1 MFKTLGWPELILLLV
16 IVVLVFG
23 VGRIGK
29 IAGELGQGIKAFK
42 EGLSDDKKD
51 SNKPEQDPANDDEN
65 EV

>member
-42 EGLSDDKKD
+42 EGLSDDKEEKD
-51 SNKPEQDPANDDEN
+51 HSTEN
-65 EV
+65 HEEES